1 MKKFTKEYAAI
12 AGTELNTR
20 VSAVVA
26 EHFDFTELKADL
38 QNSLENTRSQL
49 FPLKGAFRHLNID
62 HM

>member
-1 MKKFTKEYAAI
+1 VPTQYIKLNKEIPMEKFTKEYALVAV
-12 AGTELNTR
+12 AELNTR

-49 FPLKGAFRHLNID
+49 
-62 HM
+62 